1 MTKEYFISSMY
12 FKAKDSIQYF
22 STCLKYDLTYT
33 RIYKEYILDANYITY
48 WALALMD

>member
-1 MTKEYFISSMY
+1 MTKEDFMHSML
-12 FKAKDSIQYF
+12 FKVKDSIQYF

-33 RIYKEYILDANYITY
+33 RIYNEYIIDANHLTY